1 MRTALVTGSWGFV
14 GRHMTRAL
22 RERGWD
28 VIGCDIANPERSVN
42 CLDVFRRADRVFDLV
57 VHAAARAPHRAAIDG
72 FPETMAYNL
81 QLDSALF
88 DWALDTRQGRVLY
101 LSSSAVYPVGFQAGH
116 TPYRLREEDADP
128 EREIGADLL
137 KALGD
142 VTSLQ
147 PDAGYGWT
155 KLTGEKMA
163 AAAAAAGLRVH
174 VVRPFSGYGE
184 DQGDDWPFG
193 AFVARARRRDD
204 PFTIWGDG
212 SQVRDW
218 IHIDDVVAGALAV
231 VDADVREPVNLCTGR
246 GTSMTEL
253 ARMIVAETG
262 YQPAIGYQLQ
272 APRGVAYRV
281 GDPGLFSDI
290 YQPKV
295 DVEEGVARAVRA
307 GVAA

>member
-28 VIGCDIANPERSVN
+28 VVGCDIANPERPVN

-72 FPETMAYNL
+72 FPETMVHN
-81 QLDSALF
+81 QLLDAAMF
-88 DWALDTRQGRVLY
+88 EWALHTRQARVLY
-101 LSSSAVYPVGFQAGH
+101 LSSSAAYPVVLQDG
-116 TPYRLREEDADP
+116 DP
-128 EREIGADLL
+128 PHDLHET
-137 KALGD
+137 ATDMVHGIM
-142 VTSLQ
+142 

-163 AAAAAAGLRVH
+163 AAAAVAGLRVH

-193 AFVARARRRDD
+193 AFVARAGRRED

-253 ARMIVAETG
+253 AKMITAETG
-262 YQPAIGYQLQ
+262 YQPAISYELA

-281 GDPGLFSDI
+281 GDPDRFHAI
-290 YQPKV
+290 YKPKV
-295 DVEEGVARAVRA
+295 TVEEGVARAVRA
-307 GVAA
+307 AVTA

>member
-1 MRTALVTGSWGFV
+1 VRTALVTGSWGFV

-28 VIGCDIANPERSVN
+28 VIGCDIANPQAPVN
-42 CLDVFRRADRVFDLV
+42 CLDVFRRGDRVFDLV
-57 VHAAARAPHRAAIDG
+57 VHAAARAPHRKAIDAH
-72 FPETMAYNL
+72 PETMAYNL
-81 QLDSALF
+81 QLDAALF
-88 DWALDTRQGRVLY
+88 DWAVDTGQSRVLY
-101 LSSSAVYPVGFQAGH
+101 LSSSAVYPVNFQDGSEGTEWKLHEVH
-116 TPYRLREEDADP
+116 TDSARG
-128 EREIGADLL
+128 IM
-137 KALGD
+137 
-142 VTSLQ
+142 

-184 DQGDDWPFG
+184 DQGEDWPFG
-193 AFVARARRRDD
+193 AFVTRARRRED

-253 ARMIVAETG
+253 AAMIVAEAG
-262 YQPAIGYQLQ
+262 YQPWVGYEPT

-281 GDPGLFSDI
+281 GDPDRFFEI

-295 DVEEGVARAVRA
+295 SLEEGVARAVRSA
-307 GVAA
+307 VTT